1 MKGKILLV
9 FLTISGLLI
18 NASSTLAKTALPS
31 NNLSNTIATLVD
43 LDAEN
48 QKLVKSAIN
57 RVLAAKQKA
66 KVIKQTPR
74 NNSKKDPKQLI
85 TNDDYMLLGSA
96 LPIEPQQRTTTR
108 NVGTIRQKQS
118 E

>member
-1 MKGKILLV
+1 MKGKILLI

-18 NASSTLAKTALPS
+18 GANSALAKTAT
-31 NNLSNTIATLVD
+31 NNLSNTISTLVD

-48 QKLVKSAIN
+48 QKLVTSAIN

-74 NNSKKDPKQLI
+74 KNSKKDPKQLI
-85 TNDDYMLLGSA
+85 TNDNYMLLGSA
-96 LPIEPQQRTTTR
+96 LPIEPWQRTTT
-108 NVGTIRQKQS
+108 TRQKKS